1 MDSQRK
7 LITGFDLCED
17 FSQISCYSYK
27 TFEPIPIGYGEKEED
42 CMLPTALCVTND
54 TKQWLYGKDALRC
67 ASEKEGVL
75 VKNFLQKIKD
85 NEITEIFGE
94 KYTGVELLE
103 RYFKKTLSLLK
114 KDFPTELI
122 TKLVVTVKETDP
134 IIADGIYEALHLLGL
149 DKDRAFV
156 MNHSCAYLYYAL
168 SQDRAL
174 WANDVG
180 LFDYDEDGLIFY
192 RININRRQQPMV
204 AKVIKTDLRKDLSY
218 DMLKQKDINLRYTFE
233 NLADRTLY
241 KQIISTLYFTG
252 KGFDGKWAEE
262 AFVKLCA
269 GRRAFFGQNLYP
281 KGACYAAKEL
291 SGDVKLTN
299 MLLLNDDMIP
309 YSISIW
315 VYVDAKLKEIPITDA
330 LVPWYEVKNR
340 IEVIPENET
349 ELELI
354 FKNIMTREY
363 GKEKLDLSPLPQRP
377 DRMTRLEISLSCPNR
392 TTAKITVTDLGFG
405 AIYPGTGILKEFT
418 INMNEE

>member
-7 LITGFDLCED
+7 LIAGFDLCED

-27 TFEPIPIGYGEKEED
+27 TFEPIPICTGDEED
-42 CMLPTALCVTND
+42 DCMIPTALCVTND
-54 TKQWLYGKDALRC
+54 TRLWLFGKDALQC
-67 ASEKEGVL
+67 ASENDGVIVEHL
-75 VKNFLQKIKD
+75 LLKIKN

-94 KYTGVELLE
+94 KYTAVELLE
-103 RYFKKTLSLLK
+103 RYFRKTLSLLK
-114 KDFPTELI
+114 NYFPTELI

-134 IIADGIYEALHLLGL
+134 VIAAGIYEALHLLGI
-149 DKDRAFV
+149 DKDRISV

-174 WANDVG
+174 WTNDVG
-180 LFDYDEDGLIFY
+180 LFDYNEDGLMY
-192 RININRRQQPMV
+192 YQININRRLQPMV
-204 AKVIKTDLRKDLSY
+204 AKVTKTDLHEDLSY
-218 DMLKQKDINLRYTFE
+218 EMRKQEDIDLRYTFE

-262 AFVKLCA
+262 AFIKLCA
-269 GRRAFFGQNLYP
+269 GRRVFFGQNLYT

-299 MLLLNDDMIP
+299 MLLLNEDMIP
-309 YSISIW
+309 YSISMW
-315 VYVDAKLKEIPITDA
+315 VYADAKLKEIPITEA
-330 LVPWYEVKNR
+330 LVPWYEIKNS
-340 IEVIPENET
+340 IEIIPEGET

-363 GKEKLDLSPLPQRP
+363 GKERLDLTPLPERP
-377 DRMTRLEISLSCPNR
+377 DRMTRLAISLSCPDK

-405 AIYPGTGILKEFT
+405 DIYPGTGVLKEFT
-418 INMNEE
+418 IAMN

>member
-7 LITGFDLCED
+7 LIAGFDLCDD

-27 TFEPIPIGYGEKEED
+27 TFEPIPICTGEEED
-42 CMLPTALCVTND
+42 DCMIPTALCVTND
-54 TKQWLYGKDALRC
+54 TKLWLFGKDALKC
-67 ASEKEGVL
+67 ASENDGVIVEHL
-75 VKNFLQKIKD
+75 LLKIKN
-85 NEITEIFGE
+85 NEIIEIFGE

-103 RYFKKTLSLLK
+103 RYFRKTLSLLK
-114 KDFPTELI
+114 NYFPTELI

-134 IIADGIYEALHLLGL
+134 IIAAGIYEALHLLGI
-149 DKDRAFV
+149 DKDRISV

-168 SQDRAL
+168 SQDKAL
-174 WANDVG
+174 WTNDVG
-180 LFDYDEDGLIFY
+180 LFDYDEDGLMY
-192 RININRRQQPMV
+192 YQININRRLQPMV
-204 AKVIKTDLRKDLSY
+204 AKVTKTDLHEDLSY
-218 DMLKQKDINLRYTFE
+218 EMRKQKDIDLRYSFE

-269 GRRAFFGQNLYP
+269 GRRVFFGQNLYT

-299 MLLLNDDMIP
+299 MLLLNEDMLP
-309 YSISIW
+309 YSISMW
-315 VYVDAKLKEIPITDA
+315 VYADAKLKEIPITEA
-330 LVPWYEVKNR
+330 LVPWYEVKNS
-340 IEVIPENET
+340 IEIIPEKET

-363 GKEKLDLSPLPQRP
+363 GKESLELTPLPERP
-377 DRMTRLEISLSCPNR
+377 DRMTRLEISLSCPDK

-405 AIYPGTGILKEFT
+405 EIYPGTGILKEFT
-418 INMNEE
+418 IAMN